1 MFKYPLAVTID
12 TNIFDAA
19 KFDLSDNSTIRLL
32 ENYVKKGK
40 IKVILSE
47 IVIRESKKHISNQ
60 VKSVCGIARHLRAD
74 ALKISTEHLIDYIG
88 LNEFLKIIDNKV
100 GNFES
105 QFKSEIH
112 YINKRLD
119 RVETGCSTNARVEHT
134 KQFTDRIKLG
144 PQIHKTLNFFRNRVN
159 ADHIFIGSF
168 HNGNE
173 SITGIPY
180 YKFDIIAERF
190 RPDKVERDIEFAFM
204 YKDADLLRHDLLP
217 SELVQRGTV
226 HYIIKEDGSSELE
239 DIDNIIYRRMVGR
252 DIKQLAMSVL
262 RDPSGTPSGFVGCV
276 RYDYEPID
284 LHELV
289 ECGRELEIDYAQNDK
304 LISDNN

>member
-1 MFKYPLAVTID
+1 MT
-12 TNIFDAA
+12 
-19 KFDLSDNSTIRLL
+19 
-32 ENYVKKGK
+32 
-40 IKVILSE
+40 E
-47 IVIRESKKHISNQ
+47 IVKIITELGSFGLLLTLAGFIVYTYIKNGGFGKSNTSEL
-60 VKSVCGIARHLRAD
+60 KSLLDANTAEIKAD
-74 ALKISTEHLIDYIG
+74 I
-88 LNEFLKIIDNKV
+88 KIIDNKV
-100 GNFES
+100 DNFDN
-105 QFKSEIH
+105 QFKSEIR

-119 RVETGCSTNARVEHT
+119 RVETGCTSNPRVEHT